1 MGLRKGHIISPFLY
15 LAYFRTI
22 IQKGKQMAKTKIKKE
37 NNELDDILAQTGG
50 ELLRNAGQVPY
61 YVDTGNLAIN
71 YSCSGKFIRGGFP
84 GGRIIEAFGPEASGK
99 SLLGY
104 CFLGAIQKQG
114 GIAVLLDCERS
125 SGSEF
130 AERCGHV
137 DPDKLLVF
145 DPITLQQVEKKII
158 SVVNAIRAKFPDRPI
173 GIVWDSIGVNPTD
186 REWSE
191 VELPENATKAQIDAV
206 GAERPGER
214 AKFANK
220 ILRSLNPFLN
230 DKNATLY
237 VINQVRK
244 KIGVIYGSDE
254 TTSGGGEALKF
265 YASLRFRTGAPKSFQ
280 DKNTKLSL
288 GVNMNIINK
297 KNRHNTPGI
306 KIENVPLFFDSGI
319 NPLGGLLDALLMA
332 KRVEPVGV
340 GKYKILSPWN
350 GGDEEA
356 TFRQAKTNPMDQDI
370 LLKYPN
376 LIDADTSEEV
386 LDYLKEWK
394 EAINLTNNENVEQ
407 IDTNQD
413 VSNLI

>member
-1 MGLRKGHIISPFLY
+1 
-15 LAYFRTI
+15 
-22 IQKGKQMAKTKIKKE
+22 MAKSKK
-37 NNELDDILAQTGG
+37 NDDCVLDEILASTGG
-50 ELLRNAGQVPY
+50 ETLRHAGVVPY
-61 YVDTGNLAIN
+61 YVNTGNLAIN
-71 YSCSGKFIRGGFP
+71 YACSGRFIRGGFP

-99 SLLGY
+99 SLMGY

-125 SGSEF
+125 SGSDF

-145 DPITLQQVEKKII
+145 DPVTLQQVEKKILAVI
-158 SVVNAIRAKFPDRPI
+158 KAIRVKFPKKPI

-206 GAERPGER
+206 GNERPGER

-230 DKNATLY
+230 DNDATLY

-265 YASLRFRTGAPKSFQ
+265 YASLRFRTGAPKAFQ

-288 GVNMNIINK
+288 GVNMTMANK
-297 KNRHNTPGI
+297 KNRHFTPGV

-319 NPLGGLLDALLMA
+319 NPLGGLMDALIMS
-332 KRVEPVGV
+332 KRVEATKGA
-340 GKYKILSPWN
+340 GKYKILPPWN

-356 TFRQAKTNPMDQDI
+356 TFQQAKSAPFDADI
-370 LLKYPN
+370 IVKYPA
-376 LIDADTSEEV
+376 LIDAENADEV
-386 LDYLKEWK
+386 TEYLKEWSA
-394 EAINLTNNENVEQ
+394 AIALTSSDTVEQ
-407 IDTNQD
+407 VDTGMD
-413 VSNLI
+413 VGHLLGGRDEE

>member
-1 MGLRKGHIISPFLY
+1 
-15 LAYFRTI
+15 
-22 IQKGKQMAKTKIKKE
+22 MAKAKSKNDDSI
-37 NNELDDILAQTGG
+37 LDEILNSTGG
-50 ELLRNAGQVPY
+50 ETLRHAGQVPY

-71 YSCSGKFIRGGFP
+71 FACSGRFIKGGFP

-125 SGSEF
+125 SGSDF

-145 DPITLQQVEKKII
+145 DPVTLQQVEKKIL
-158 SVVNAIRAKFPDRPI
+158 SVVKAIRAKFPKRPI

-191 VELPENATKAQIDAV
+191 VDLPDNATKAQIDAV
-206 GAERPGER
+206 GNERPGER

-230 DKNATLY
+230 DNDATLY

-244 KIGVIYGSDE
+244 KIGVIYGNDE

-265 YASLRFRTGAPKSFQ
+265 YASLRFRTGAPKAFQ

-288 GVNMNIINK
+288 GVNMTIVNK
-297 KNRHNTPGI
+297 KNRHFTPGV

-319 NPLGGLLDALLMA
+319 NPLGGLMDALLMS
-332 KRVEPVGV
+332 KRVEPAKGA
-340 GKYKILSPWN
+340 GKYTILSPWN
-350 GGDEEA
+350 GGDENAVFQQSKSAPFDSE
-356 TFRQAKTNPMDQDI
+356 I
-370 LLKYPN
+370 LLKYPA
-376 LIDADTSEEV
+376 LVDAETADEV
-386 LDYLKEWK
+386 REYLKEWS
-394 EAINLTNNENVEQ
+394 EAIALTNSESVEQ
-407 IDTNQD
+407 IATEQD
-413 VSNLI
+413 VSHLVGGKDED

>member
-1 MGLRKGHIISPFLY
+1 
-15 LAYFRTI
+15 
-22 IQKGKQMAKTKIKKE
+22 MAKSKTKNDDSI
-37 NNELDDILAQTGG
+37 LDEILNSTGG
-50 ELLRNAGQVPY
+50 ETLRNAGQVPY

-71 YSCSGKFIRGGFP
+71 FACSGRFIKGGFP

-125 SGSEF
+125 SGSDF

-145 DPITLQQVEKKII
+145 DPVTLQQVEKKILG
-158 SVVNAIRAKFPDRPI
+158 VVKAIRAKFPKRPI

-206 GAERPGER
+206 GNERPGER

-230 DKNATLY
+230 DNDATLY

-244 KIGVIYGSDE
+244 KIGVIYGNDE

-265 YASLRFRTGAPKSFQ
+265 YASLRFRTGAPKAFQ

-288 GVNMNIINK
+288 GVNMTIVNK
-297 KNRHNTPGI
+297 KNRHFTPGV
-306 KIENVPLFFDSGI
+306 KIENVPLFFESGI
-319 NPLGGLLDALLMA
+319 NPLGGLMDALIMS
-332 KRVEPVGV
+332 KRVEPAKGA
-340 GKYKILSPWN
+340 GKYTILSPWN
-350 GGDEEA
+350 GGDENA
-356 TFRQAKTNPMDQDI
+356 TFQQSKSAPFDAEI
-370 LLKYPN
+370 LFKYPT
-376 LIDADTSEEV
+376 LVDADSTDDIRE
-386 LDYLKEWK
+386 YLKEWS
-394 EAINLTNNENVEQ
+394 EAIALTNSDSVEQ
-407 IDTNQD
+407 IATEQD
-413 VSNLI
+413 VGHLLGNKDED

>member
-1 MGLRKGHIISPFLY
+1 
-15 LAYFRTI
+15 
-22 IQKGKQMAKTKIKKE
+22 MAKKKNE
-37 NNELDDILAQTGG
+37 NSEIEDILSATGG
-50 ELLRNAGQVPY
+50 ETLKTAGQVPY
-61 YVDTGNLAIN
+61 YVDAGNLAIN
-71 YSCSGKFIRGGFP
+71 YACSGRFINGGFP

-104 CFLGAIQKQG
+104 CFLHAIQKQG
-114 GIAVLLDCERS
+114 GLAVLLDCERS
-125 SGSEF
+125 SGSDF
-130 AERCGHV
+130 AARCGHV
-137 DPDKLLVF
+137 NVDTLLVY

-158 SVVNAIRAKFPDRPI
+158 SVVNAIRSKFPEKPI

-191 VELPENATKAQIDAV
+191 VELPDNPTKAQIDAV
-206 GAERPGER
+206 GQERPGER

-244 KIGVIYGSDE
+244 KIGVIYGNDE

-265 YASLRFRTGAPKSFQ
+265 YASLRFRTGAPKAFQ
-280 DKNTKLSL
+280 DKSTKLSL
-288 GVNMNIINK
+288 GVNMTIVNK
-297 KNRHNTPGI
+297 KNRHFTPGV

-319 NPLGGLLDALLMA
+319 NPLGGLMDALLMA
-332 KRVEPVGV
+332 KRIEPGKGA

-356 TFRQAKTNPMDQDI
+356 VFQQAKSVPMDSGV
-370 LLKYPN
+370 LLKYPM
-376 LIDADTSEEV
+376 LVDAESPEQVSE
-386 LDYLKEWK
+386 YLKEWS
-394 EAINLTNNENVEQ
+394 EAIALTSSDSVEQ
-407 IDTNQD
+407 VDTNQEVGHLLGSD
-413 VSNLI
+413 D

>member
-1 MGLRKGHIISPFLY
+1 MS
-15 LAYFRTI
+15 
-22 IQKGKQMAKTKIKKE
+22 KTKTKNE
-37 NNELDDILAQTGG
+37 NSALEEILSETGG

-71 YSCSGKFIRGGFP
+71 YACSGKFIKGGFP

-125 SGSEF
+125 SGSDF

-145 DPITLQQVEKKII
+145 DPITLQQVEKKIVTI
-158 SVVNAIRAKFPDRPI
+158 VNAIRAKFPDKPI
-173 GIVWDSIGVNPTD
+173 GIVWDSIGVNPTE

-191 VELPENATKAQIDAV
+191 IELPENATKAQIDAV
-206 GAERPGER
+206 GVERPGER

-230 DKNATLY
+230 DKDATLY

-244 KIGVIYGSDE
+244 KIGVIYGNDE

-265 YASLRFRTGAPKSFQ
+265 YASLRFRTGAPKAFQ

-288 GVNMNIINK
+288 GVNMNIVNK
-297 KNRHNTPGI
+297 KNRHFTPGV

-319 NPLGGLLDALLMA
+319 NPLGGLMDALLMA
-332 KRVEPVGV
+332 KRIEPSKGP

-356 TFRQAKTNPMDQDI
+356 SFQQAKTTPMSQEVLI
-370 LLKYPN
+370 KYPS
-376 LIDADTSEEV
+376 LIDASTSEEV
-386 LDYLKEWK
+386 LEYLKEWS
-394 EAINLTNNENVEQ
+394 EAISLTNSDNVEQ

>member
-1 MGLRKGHIISPFLY
+1 
-15 LAYFRTI
+15 
-22 IQKGKQMAKTKIKKE
+22 MAKSKSKNE
-37 NNELDDILAQTGG
+37 NSELEEILESTGG
-50 ELLRNAGQVPY
+50 TLLRNAGQVPY
-61 YVDTGNLAIN
+61 YVNTGNLAIN
-71 YSCSGKFIRGGFP
+71 FACSGRFIKGGFP

-114 GIAVLLDCERS
+114 GIAILLDCERS
-125 SGSEF
+125 SGSDF

-158 SVVNAIRAKFPDRPI
+158 TVVKAVRAKYPKKPI

-191 VELPENATKAQIDAV
+191 SDLSEDATKAQIDEV
-206 GAERPGER
+206 GKERPGER

-230 DKNATLY
+230 DNDATLY

-244 KIGVIYGSDE
+244 KIGVIYGNDE

-265 YASLRFRTGAPKSFQ
+265 YASLRFRTGAPKAFQ

-288 GVNMNIINK
+288 GVNMNIVNK

-319 NPLGGLLDALLMA
+319 NPLGGLMDALIMA
-332 KRVEPVGV
+332 KRVEPAKGP

-350 GGDEEA
+350 NGDEEA
-356 TFRQAKTNPMDQDI
+356 TFQQAKSAPFDAEV
-370 LLKYPN
+370 LLKYPS
-376 LIDADTSEEV
+376 IVDAESSEEV
-386 LDYLKEWK
+386 REYLKEWS
-394 EAINLTNNENVEQ
+394 EAIALTNSDSVEQ
-407 IDTNQD
+407 IDTGSD
-413 VSNLI
+413 VSNLLGTKDED

>member
-1 MGLRKGHIISPFLY
+1 M
-15 LAYFRTI
+15 ART
-22 IQKGKQMAKTKIKKE
+22 KTK
-37 NNELDDILAQTGG
+37 NEDSELEEILASTGG
-50 ELLRNAGQVPY
+50 QLLRNAGQVPY
-61 YVDTGNLAIN
+61 YVNTGNLAIN
-71 YSCSGKFIRGGFP
+71 FACSGKFIKGGFP

-114 GIAVLLDCERS
+114 GIAILLDCERS
-125 SGSEF
+125 SGSDF

-145 DPITLQQVEKKII
+145 DPITLQQVEKKIVT
-158 SVVNAIRAKFPDRPI
+158 VVKAVRAKYPKKPI

-191 VELPENATKAQIDAV
+191 SDLAEDATKAQIDEV
-206 GAERPGER
+206 GKERPGER

-230 DKNATLY
+230 DNDATLY

-244 KIGVIYGSDE
+244 KIGVIYGNDE

-265 YASLRFRTGAPKSFQ
+265 YASLRFRTGAPKAFQ

-288 GVNMNIINK
+288 GVNMNVVNK

-319 NPLGGLLDALLMA
+319 NPLGGLLDALIMA
-332 KRVEPVGV
+332 KRVEPCKGP
-340 GKYKILSPWN
+340 GKYKILSPWC
-350 GGDEEA
+350 GEDSEA
-356 TFRQAKTNPMDQDI
+356 IFQQAKSSPFDADVLI
-370 LLKYPN
+370 KYPS
-376 LIDADTSEEV
+376 LVDADGSEEV
-386 LDYLKEWK
+386 KEYLKEWS
-394 EAINLTNNENVEQ
+394 EAIALTNSENVEQ
-407 IDTNQD
+407 IDTGSD
-413 VSNLI
+413 VGHLLGTKDEY

>member
-1 MGLRKGHIISPFLY
+1 
-15 LAYFRTI
+15 
-22 IQKGKQMAKTKIKKE
+22 MAKTKTKKE
-37 NNELDDILAQTGG
+37 NSELDDILSQTGG

-61 YVDTGNLAIN
+61 YVNTGNLAIN
-71 YSCSGKFIRGGFP
+71 YACSGKFINGGFP

-158 SVVNAIRAKFPDRPI
+158 AVVNAIRAKFPTKPI

-206 GAERPGER
+206 GSERPGER

-230 DKNATLY
+230 DKDATLY

-265 YASLRFRTGAPKSFQ
+265 YASLRFRTGAPKAFQ

-288 GVNMNIINK
+288 GVNMNIVNK

-340 GKYKILSPWN
+340 GKYKILDPWN

-356 TFRQAKTNPMDQDI
+356 TFRQAKTNPFDQEVLI
-370 LLKYPN
+370 KYPS
-376 LIDADTSEEV
+376 LIEASSSEEV
-386 LDYLKEWK
+386 LEYLKEWA
-394 EAINLTNNENVEQ
+394 EAIDLTNSEGIEQVSTNE
-407 IDTNQD
+407 DA
-413 VSNLI
+413 SNLI

>member
-1 MGLRKGHIISPFLY
+1 
-15 LAYFRTI
+15 
-22 IQKGKQMAKTKIKKE
+22 MAKKTK
-37 NNELDDILAQTGG
+37 NEDSVLDEILASTGG
-50 ELLRNAGQVPY
+50 ETLRNAGQVPY
-61 YVDTGNLAIN
+61 YVDTGNMAIN
-71 YSCSGKFIRGGFP
+71 FACSGKFIKGGFP

-125 SGSEF
+125 SGSDF

-145 DPITLQQVEKKII
+145 DPITLQQVEKKILA
-158 SVVNAIRAKFPDRPI
+158 VVKAIRAKYPKKPI

-206 GAERPGER
+206 GNERPGER

-230 DKNATLY
+230 DNDATLY

-244 KIGVIYGSDE
+244 KIGVIYGNDE

-265 YASLRFRTGAPKSFQ
+265 YASLRFRTGAPKAFQ

-288 GVNMNIINK
+288 GVNMTMVNK
-297 KNRHNTPGI
+297 KNRHFTPGV

-319 NPLGGLLDALLMA
+319 NPLGGLMDALLMA
-332 KRVEPVGV
+332 KRVEPAKGA
-340 GKYKILSPWN
+340 GKYSILSPWN
-350 GGDEEA
+350 GGDESA
-356 TFRQAKTNPMDQDI
+356 TFQQAKSAPFDIDI
-370 LLKYPN
+370 LMRYPG
-376 LIDADTSEEV
+376 LVDAESSDEV
-386 LDYLKEWK
+386 KEYLKEWSD
-394 EAINLTNNENVEQ
+394 AIALTSSDAVEQ
-407 IDTNQD
+407 VSTDQD
-413 VSNLI
+413 MSHLLGSKDED

>member
-1 MGLRKGHIISPFLY
+1 
-15 LAYFRTI
+15 
-22 IQKGKQMAKTKIKKE
+22 MAKKKSSNSE
-37 NNELDDILAQTGG
+37 IQEILSATGG
-50 ELLRNAGQVPY
+50 ETLKTAGQVPY

-71 YSCSGKFIRGGFP
+71 YACSGKFIGGGFP

-104 CFLGAIQKQG
+104 CFLHAIQKQN

-125 SGSEF
+125 SGSDF
-130 AERCGHV
+130 AARCGHV
-137 DPDKLLVF
+137 DVDTLLVY

-158 SVVNAIRAKFPDRPI
+158 GVVNAIRARFPDKPI

-191 VELPENATKAQIDAV
+191 VELPENATKSQIDAV
-206 GAERPGER
+206 GHERPGER

-220 ILRSLNPFLN
+220 ILRSLNPYLN

-244 KIGVIYGSDE
+244 KIGVIYGNDE

-265 YASLRFRTGAPKSFQ
+265 YASLRFRTGAPKAFQ
-280 DKNTKLSL
+280 DKATKMSL
-288 GVNMNIINK
+288 GVNMTIVNK
-297 KNRHNTPGI
+297 KNRHFTPGV

-319 NPLGGLLDALLMA
+319 NPLGGLMDALLMS
-332 KRVEPVGV
+332 KRVEPGKGA

-356 TFRQAKTNPMDQDI
+356 VFQQSKSAPFDASI
-370 LLKYPN
+370 LMKYPA
-376 LIDADTSEEV
+376 LVDATDSSEVSE
-386 LDYLKEWK
+386 YLKEWS
-394 EAINLTNNENVEQ
+394 EAIALTNSDSVEQ
-407 IDTNQD
+407 VDTNQE
-413 VSNLI
+413 VSHLTGFES

>member
-1 MGLRKGHIISPFLY
+1 V
-15 LAYFRTI
+15 
-22 IQKGKQMAKTKIKKE
+22 
-37 NNELDDILAQTGG
+37 N
-50 ELLRNAGQVPY
+50 
-61 YVDTGNLAIN
+61 TGNLAIN
-71 YSCSGKFIRGGFP
+71 YACSGKFMNGGFP

-125 SGSEF
+125 SGSDF

-145 DPITLQQVEKKII
+145 DPVTLQQVEKKII
-158 SVVNAIRAKFPDRPI
+158 AVVNAIRAKFPKKPI

-191 VELPENATKAQIDAV
+191 VELPENATKAERDAV
-206 GAERPGER
+206 GNERPGER

-230 DKNATLY
+230 DKDATLY

-244 KIGVIYGSDE
+244 KIGVIYGNDE

-265 YASLRFRTGAPKSFQ
+265 YASLRFRTGSPKAFQ
-280 DKNTKLSL
+280 DKSTKLSL
-288 GVNMNIINK
+288 GTNMTIVNK
-297 KNRHNTPGI
+297 KNRHFTPGI
-306 KIENVPLFFDSGI
+306 KIENVPLFYDSGI
-319 NPLGGLLDALLMA
+319 NPLGGLMDAILMS
-332 KRVEPVGV
+332 KRVEPSKGA
-340 GKYKILSPWN
+340 GKYRILSPWN

-356 TFRQAKTNPMDQDI
+356 TFQQAKSSPFDPEI
-370 LLKYPN
+370 LIKYPA
-376 LIDADTSEEV
+376 LIDAESAEEV
-386 LDYLKEWK
+386 KEYLKEWS
-394 EAINLTNNENVEQ
+394 EAIALTNSDDVEQ
-407 IDTNQD
+407 VDTHQD
-413 VSNLI
+413 VGNLLGD

>member
-1 MGLRKGHIISPFLY
+1 
-15 LAYFRTI
+15 
-22 IQKGKQMAKTKIKKE
+22 MAKSKSK
-37 NNELDDILAQTGG
+37 NDDSVLDEILQSTGG
-50 ELLRNAGQVPY
+50 ETLRNAGQVPY

-71 YSCSGKFIRGGFP
+71 FACSGKFIRGGFP

-125 SGSEF
+125 SGSDF

-137 DPDKLLVF
+137 NPDKLLVF
-145 DPITLQQVEKKII
+145 DPVTLQQVEKKII
-158 SVVNAIRAKFPDRPI
+158 AVVNAIRVKYPKKPI

-191 VELPENATKAQIDAV
+191 IELPENATKAERDAV
-206 GAERPGER
+206 GNERPGER

-230 DKNATLY
+230 DKDATLY
-237 VINQVRK
+237 VVNQVRK
-244 KIGVIYGSDE
+244 KIGVIYGNDE

-265 YASLRFRTGAPKSFQ
+265 YASLRFRTGSPKAFQ

-288 GVNMNIINK
+288 GTKMTIVNK
-297 KNRHNTPGI
+297 KNRHFTPGI
-306 KIENVPLFFDSGI
+306 KIENVPLFYDSGI
-319 NPLGGLLDALLMA
+319 NPLGGLMDAIIMSKRAEPA
-332 KRVEPVGV
+332 KGA

-356 TFRQAKTNPMDQDI
+356 VFQQAKSAPFDSEI
-370 LLKYPN
+370 LIKYPA
-376 LIDADTSEEV
+376 LIDAESADEV
-386 LDYLKEWK
+386 REYLKEWS
-394 EAINLTNNENVEQ
+394 EAIALTNSDSVEQ
-407 IDTNQD
+407 VDTHQD
-413 VSNLI
+413 VSNLIGERNED

>member
-1 MGLRKGHIISPFLY
+1 
-15 LAYFRTI
+15 
-22 IQKGKQMAKTKIKKE
+22 MARSKSKNE
-37 NNELDDILAQTGG
+37 NSELEEILESTGG
-50 ELLRNAGQVPY
+50 TLLRNAGQVPY
-61 YVDTGNLAIN
+61 YVNTGNLAIN
-71 YSCSGKFIRGGFP
+71 YACSGKFIRGGFP

-114 GIAVLLDCERS
+114 GIAILLDCERS
-125 SGSEF
+125 SGSDF

-158 SVVNAIRAKFPDRPI
+158 TVVKAVRAKYPKKPI

-191 VELPENATKAQIDAV
+191 SDLAEDATKAQIDEV
-206 GAERPGER
+206 GKERPGER

-230 DKNATLY
+230 DNDATLY

-244 KIGVIYGSDE
+244 KIGVIYGNDE

-265 YASLRFRTGAPKSFQ
+265 YASLRFRTGAPKAFQ

-288 GVNMNIINK
+288 GVNMNVVNK

-319 NPLGGLLDALLMA
+319 NPLGGLIDALIMA
-332 KRVEPVGV
+332 RRVEPAKGP
-340 GKYKILSPWN
+340 GKYKILSPWC
-350 GGDEEA
+350 GGDEDA
-356 TFRQAKTNPMDQDI
+356 VFQQAKSAPFNAEI
-370 LLKYPN
+370 LIKYPS
-376 LIDADTSEEV
+376 LVDAESSDEINE
-386 LDYLKEWK
+386 YLKEWS
-394 EAINLTNNENVEQ
+394 EAIALTNSDSVEQ
-407 IDTNQD
+407 IDTGAD
-413 VSNLI
+413 VSNLLGTKDED

>member
-1 MGLRKGHIISPFLY
+1 
-15 LAYFRTI
+15 
-22 IQKGKQMAKTKIKKE
+22 MAKSKTKNDDSI
-37 NNELDDILAQTGG
+37 LDEILNSTGG
-50 ELLRNAGQVPY
+50 ETLRNAGQVPY

-71 YSCSGKFIRGGFP
+71 FACSGRFIKGGFP

-125 SGSEF
+125 SGSDF

-145 DPITLQQVEKKII
+145 DPVTLQQVEKKVLG
-158 SVVNAIRAKFPDRPI
+158 VVKAIRAKFPKRPI

-191 VELPENATKAQIDAV
+191 VELPENATKAQIDEV
-206 GAERPGER
+206 GKERPGER

-230 DKNATLY
+230 DNDATLY

-244 KIGVIYGSDE
+244 KIGVIYGNDE

-265 YASLRFRTGAPKSFQ
+265 YASLRFRTGAPKAFQ

-288 GVNMNIINK
+288 GVNMTIANK
-297 KNRHNTPGI
+297 KNRHFTPGV
-306 KIENVPLFFDSGI
+306 KIENVPLFFESGI
-319 NPLGGLLDALLMA
+319 NPLGGLMDALLMS
-332 KRVEPVGV
+332 KRVEPAKGA
-340 GKYKILSPWN
+340 GKYTILSPWN
-350 GGDEEA
+350 GGDENAVFQQSKSAPFDAE
-356 TFRQAKTNPMDQDI
+356 I
-370 LLKYPN
+370 LLKYPA
-376 LIDADTSEEV
+376 LVDADSADDVKE
-386 LDYLKEWK
+386 YLKEWS
-394 EAINLTNNENVEQ
+394 EAIALTNSDSVEQ
-407 IDTNQD
+407 IATEQD
-413 VSNLI
+413 VGHLLGNKDED

>member
-1 MGLRKGHIISPFLY
+1 
-15 LAYFRTI
+15 
-22 IQKGKQMAKTKIKKE
+22 MAKKKNE
-37 NNELDDILAQTGG
+37 NSDILEILNSTGG
-50 ELLRNAGQVPY
+50 ETLKTAGQVPY
-61 YVDTGNLAIN
+61 YVDTSNLAIN
-71 YSCSGKFIRGGFP
+71 YACSGRFINGGFP

-104 CFLGAIQKQG
+104 CFLHAVQKQG

-125 SGSEF
+125 SGSDF
-130 AERCGHV
+130 AARCGHV
-137 DPDKLLVF
+137 NVDTLLVY

-191 VELPENATKAQIDAV
+191 VELPENATKAERDAV
-206 GAERPGER
+206 GNERPGER

-244 KIGVIYGSDE
+244 KIGVIYGNDE

-265 YASLRFRTGAPKSFQ
+265 YASLRFRTGSPKAFQ

-288 GVNMNIINK
+288 GVNMTIVNK
-297 KNRHNTPGI
+297 KNRHFTPGV

-319 NPLGGLLDALLMA
+319 NPLGGLMDALLMS
-332 KRVEPVGV
+332 KRVEPHKGA
-340 GKYKILSPWN
+340 GKYKILAPWN

-356 TFRQAKTNPMDQDI
+356 VFQQSKSAPFDQEI
-370 LLKYPN
+370 LMKYPG
-376 LIDADTSEEV
+376 LVDASSSEEV
-386 LDYLKEWK
+386 SEYLKEWS
-394 EAINLTNNENVEQ
+394 EAIALTTSESVEQ
-407 IDTNQD
+407 VDTNQE
-413 VSNLI
+413 VSHLLNSDSE

>member
-1 MGLRKGHIISPFLY
+1 
-15 LAYFRTI
+15 
-22 IQKGKQMAKTKIKKE
+22 MAKSKK
-37 NNELDDILAQTGG
+37 NEKDIIGEILSETGG
-50 ELLRNAGQVPY
+50 ETLRSAGQVPY

-71 YSCSGKFIRGGFP
+71 FACSGKFINGGFP

-99 SLLGY
+99 SFLGY
-104 CFLGAIQKQG
+104 CFLHAIQKQN
-114 GIAVLLDCERS
+114 GIAILLDCERS

-137 DPDKLLVF
+137 DPDTLLVF
-145 DPITLQQVEKKII
+145 DPVTLQQVEKKII
-158 SVVNAIRAKFPDRPI
+158 AVVNAIRTKYPDKPI

-186 REWSE
+186 REWCE
-191 VELPENATKAQIDAV
+191 VELPEKATKAQIAEA
-206 GAERPGER
+206 GGNERPGER
-214 AKFANK
+214 AKVSNK

-244 KIGVIYGSDE
+244 KIGVMFGNDE

-265 YASLRFRTGAPKSFQ
+265 YASLRFRCGAPKQFL
-280 DKNTKLSL
+280 DKNTKLPL
-288 GVNMNIINK
+288 GVNMSVTNK
-297 KNRHNTPGI
+297 KNRHYTPGV

-332 KRVEPVGV
+332 RRVEATKGQ

-356 TFRQAKTNPMDQDI
+356 VFQQSKTTPFDAEI
-370 LLKYPN
+370 LYKYPN
-376 LIDADTSEEV
+376 IIDAKDADEV
-386 LDYLKEWK
+386 KFYLKEWE
-394 EAINLTNNENVEQ
+394 EAIALTDSDDVVQVESGSEV
-407 IDTNQD
+407 DH
-413 VSNLI
+413 LISDEDK